1 MASAVEAATAKPQL
15 GAGLAQGVETLS
27 GNEQVTFTLYVKLV
41 LPLDGYVFWV
51 NAALLTDS
59 ALYNA
64 SQYNKLLYNNYP
76 EGVPSRQLVASG
88 SFHFSSDVQM
98 LEDRQSVF
106 NHTIFTSLVEIADFN
121 LINPQF
127 QYIATYQGM
136 RFAFNIRANF
146 YKQADLYHYRG
157 DALYSVMTTQI
168 IDSMTGFDTQSVI
181 VSNSLPIWLSLNQFF
196 PMYPSYLVDQNIVPA
211 YAAVDITPQDTTA
224 LGQFPIVS
232 NTAPTIGSGSAI
244 AGYAIAGDAIAGKA
258 IISTTSAINQL
269 AHDKVKI
276 TIYGIRNN
284 EALNFVNYVLQYSLN
299 TDNIGIM
306 NMPIIQDEKMTQSE
320 LGIMAQKKSI
330 TFEVSYYQ
338 NTVNNIALQL
348 IYSAFMSVT
357 PTIV

>member
-1 MASAVEAATAKPQL
+1 MANVFETSGAKPQL
-15 GAGLAQGVETLS
+15 ASGLAEGVNTIS
-27 GNEQVTFTLYVKLV
+27 GNETVTFTLYKKLV

-51 NAALLTDS
+51 NATLLTDS

-64 SQYNKLLYNNYP
+64 SQYNRLLYNNYP
-76 EGVPSRQLVASG
+76 EGVPARQIKVKG
-88 SFHFSSDVQM
+88 SFHHNSNVQM
-98 LEDRQSVF
+98 LEDRQTVF
-106 NHTIFTSLVEIADFN
+106 NHTIFTALEEIADFN

-127 QYIATYQGM
+127 TYIANYQGM
-136 RFAFNIRANF
+136 RFAFNSRDNF

-181 VSNSLPIWLSLNQFF
+181 VSNSLPIWLALNQFF
-196 PMYPSYLVDQNIVPA
+196 PMYPSYLVDQNIVPP

-232 NTAPTIGSGSAI
+232 NIAPTIGSGSAI

-348 IYSAFMSVT
+348 IYSAFMRVT

>member
-51 NAALLTDS
+51 NASLLTDS
-59 ALYNA
+59 ALFNA

-98 LEDRQSVF
+98 LEDRQTVF
-106 NHTIFTSLVEIADFN
+106 NHTTFTSLVEIADFN

-136 RFAFNIRANF
+136 RFAFNTRANF

-157 DALYSVMTTQI
+157 DALYSVMNTQV
-168 IDSMTGFDTQSVI
+168 IDTMTGFDTQSVI

-211 YAAVDITPQDTTA
+211 YAAVDINPSLTTA
-224 LGQFPIVS
+224 LQDFPLLDPNS
-232 NTAPTIGSGSAI
+232 NPF
-244 AGYAIAGDAIAGKA
+244 
-258 IISTTSAINQL
+258 QL
-269 AHDKVKI
+269 VKDTVKI
-276 TIYGIRNN
+276 TMYGIRNH
-284 EALNFVNYVLQYSLN
+284 EALNFVQYILDYSRN
-299 TDNIGIM
+299 TGNIGLM
-306 NMPIIQDEKMTQSE
+306 NMPVLQDEKMTQSE
-320 LGIMAQKKSI
+320 LGIMAQKKTI
-330 TFEVSYYQ
+330 TFEVSYFQ
-338 NTVNNIALQL
+338 TTVNDIARKL
-348 IYSAFMSVT
+348 IEHAFMEIT
-357 PTIV
+357 PVE

>member
-98 LEDRQSVF
+98 LEDRQTVF
-106 NHTIFTSLVEIADFN
+106 NHTTFTSLVEIADFN

-136 RFAFNIRANF
+136 RFAFNRRENF

-157 DALYSVMTTQI
+157 DALYSVMTTQV
-168 IDSMTGFDTQSVI
+168 IDTMTGFDTQSVI

-196 PMYPSYLVDQNIVPA
+196 PMYPSYLVDQNITPA
-211 YAAVDITPQDTTA
+211 YAAVDINPSLTTA
-224 LGQFPIVS
+224 LQDFPLLDPDS
-232 NTAPTIGSGSAI
+232 NPF
-244 AGYAIAGDAIAGKA
+244 
-258 IISTTSAINQL
+258 QL
-269 AHDKVKI
+269 VKDTVKI
-276 TIYGIRNN
+276 TMYGIRNH
-284 EALNFVNYVLQYSLN
+284 EALNFVQYILDYSRN
-299 TDNIGIM
+299 TDNIGLM
-306 NMPIIQDEKMTQSE
+306 NMPVLQDEKMTQSE
-320 LGIMAQKKSI
+320 LGIMAQKKTI
-330 TFEVSYYQ
+330 TFEVSYFQ
-338 NTVNNIALQL
+338 TTVNDIARQL
-348 IYSAFMSVT
+348 IEHAFMEIT
-357 PTIV
+357 PTE

>member
-15 GAGLAQGVETLS
+15 GSGLAQGVETLS
-27 GNEQVTFTLYVKLV
+27 NNEQVTFTLYVKLV

-51 NAALLTDS
+51 NASLLTDS

-76 EGVPSRQLVASG
+76 EGVPARQLVASG

-98 LEDRQSVF
+98 LEDRQTVF
-106 NHTIFTSLVEIADFN
+106 NHTTFTSLVEIADFN

-136 RFAFNIRANF
+136 RFAFNTRANF

-157 DALYSVMTTQI
+157 DALYSVMNTQV
-168 IDSMTGFDTQSVI
+168 IDTMTGFDTQSVI

-211 YAAVDITPQDTTA
+211 YAAVDINPSLTTA
-224 LGQFPIVS
+224 LQDFPLLDPDS
-232 NTAPTIGSGSAI
+232 NPF
-244 AGYAIAGDAIAGKA
+244 
-258 IISTTSAINQL
+258 QL
-269 AHDKVKI
+269 VKDTVKI
-276 TIYGIRNN
+276 TMYGIRNH
-284 EALNFVNYVLQYSLN
+284 EALNFVQYILDYSRN
-299 TDNIGIM
+299 TDNIGLM
-306 NMPIIQDEKMTQSE
+306 NMPVMQDEKMTQSE
-320 LGIMAQKKSI
+320 LGIMAQKKTI

-338 NTVNNIALQL
+338 TTVNDIARKL
-348 IYSAFMSVT
+348 IEHAFINLTGIPFPV
-357 PTIV
+357 

>member
-15 GAGLAQGVETLS
+15 GSGLAQGVETLS
-27 GNEQVTFTLYVKLV
+27 NNEQVTFTLYVKLV

-51 NAALLTDS
+51 NATLLTDS
-59 ALYNA
+59 ALFNA

-136 RFAFNIRANF
+136 RFAFNTRANF

-157 DALYSVMTTQI
+157 DALYSVMNTQV
-168 IDSMTGFDTQSVI
+168 IDTMTGFDTQSVI

-196 PMYPSYLVDQNIVPA
+196 PMYPSFLVDQNIVPA
-211 YAAVDITPQDTTA
+211 YAAVDINPSLTTA
-224 LGQFPIVS
+224 LQDFPLLDPDS
-232 NTAPTIGSGSAI
+232 NPF
-244 AGYAIAGDAIAGKA
+244 
-258 IISTTSAINQL
+258 QL
-269 AHDKVKI
+269 VKDTVKI
-276 TIYGIRNN
+276 TMYGIRNH
-284 EALNFVNYVLQYSLN
+284 EALNFVQYILDYSRN
-299 TDNIGIM
+299 TDNIGLM
-306 NMPIIQDEKMTQSE
+306 NMPVMQDEKMTQSE
-320 LGIMAQKKSI
+320 LGIMAQKKTI

-338 NTVNNIALQL
+338 STVNDIARKL
-348 IYSAFMSVT
+348 IEHAFMEIT
-357 PTIV
+357 PFTP

>member
-15 GAGLAQGVETLS
+15 GSGLAQGVETLS
-27 GNEQVTFTLYVKLV
+27 NNEQVTFTLYVKLV

-51 NAALLTDS
+51 NATLLTDS
-59 ALYNA
+59 ALFNA

-136 RFAFNIRANF
+136 RFAFNTRANF

-157 DALYSVMTTQI
+157 DALYSVMTTQV
-168 IDSMTGFDTQSVI
+168 IDTMTGFDTQSVI

-196 PMYPSYLVDQNIVPA
+196 PMYPSFLVDQNIVPA
-211 YAAVDITPQDTTA
+211 YAAVDINPSLTTA
-224 LGQFPIVS
+224 LQDFPLLDPDS
-232 NTAPTIGSGSAI
+232 NPF
-244 AGYAIAGDAIAGKA
+244 
-258 IISTTSAINQL
+258 QL
-269 AHDKVKI
+269 VKDTVKI
-276 TIYGIRNN
+276 TMYGIRNH
-284 EALNFVNYVLQYSLN
+284 EALNFVQYILDYSRN
-299 TDNIGIM
+299 TDNIGLM
-306 NMPIIQDEKMTQSE
+306 NMPVMQDEKMTQSE
-320 LGIMAQKKSI
+320 LGIMAQKKTI

-338 NTVNNIALQL
+338 STVNDIARKL
-348 IYSAFMSVT
+348 IEHAFMEIT
-357 PTIV
+357 PFTP

>member
-1 MASAVEAATAKPQL
+1 MASAIEAAQAKPQL
-15 GAGLAQGVETLS
+15 ASGLAQGVETLS

-41 LPLDGYVFWV
+41 LPLDKYVFWV
-51 NAALLTDS
+51 NATLLTDS
-59 ALYNA
+59 ALFNA

-136 RFAFNIRANF
+136 RFAFNTRANF

-157 DALYSVMTTQI
+157 DALYSVMNTQV
-168 IDSMTGFDTQSVI
+168 IDTMTGFDTQSVI
-181 VSNSLPIWLSLNQFF
+181 VSNSLPIWLALNQFF

-211 YAAVDITPQDTTA
+211 YAAVDINPSLTTA
-224 LGQFPIVS
+224 LQDFPLLDPDS
-232 NTAPTIGSGSAI
+232 NPF
-244 AGYAIAGDAIAGKA
+244 
-258 IISTTSAINQL
+258 QL
-269 AHDKVKI
+269 VKDTVKI
-276 TIYGIRNN
+276 TMYGIRNH
-284 EALNFVNYVLQYSLN
+284 EALNFVQYILDYSRN
-299 TDNIGIM
+299 TDNIGLM
-306 NMPIIQDEKMTQSE
+306 NMPVMQDEKMTQSE
-320 LGIMAQKKSI
+320 LGIMAQKKTI

-338 NTVNNIALQL
+338 TTVNDIARQL
-348 IYSAFMSVT
+348 IEHAFINLTGV
-357 PTIV
+357 PFPV

>member
-15 GAGLAQGVETLS
+15 GSGLAQGVETLS
-27 GNEQVTFTLYVKLV
+27 NNEQVTFILYVKLV

-51 NAALLTDS
+51 NASLLTDS
-59 ALYNA
+59 ALFNA

-76 EGVPSRQLVASG
+76 EGVPPRQLIASG

-136 RFAFNIRANF
+136 RFAFNTRANF

-157 DALYSVMTTQI
+157 DALYSVMNTQV
-168 IDSMTGFDTQSVI
+168 IDTMTGFDTQSVI

-211 YAAVDITPQDTTA
+211 YAAVDINPSLTTA
-224 LGQFPIVS
+224 LQDFPLLDPNS
-232 NTAPTIGSGSAI
+232 NPF
-244 AGYAIAGDAIAGKA
+244 
-258 IISTTSAINQL
+258 QL
-269 AHDKVKI
+269 VKDTVKI
-276 TIYGIRNN
+276 TMYGIRNH
-284 EALNFVNYVLQYSLN
+284 EALNFVQYILDYSRN
-299 TDNIGIM
+299 TDNIGLM
-306 NMPIIQDEKMTQSE
+306 NMPVMQDEKMTQSE
-320 LGIMAQKKSI
+320 LGIMAQKKTI

-338 NTVNNIALQL
+338 STVNDIARQL
-348 IYSAFMSVT
+348 IEHAFMEIT
-357 PTIV
+357 PTE

>member
-1 MASAVEAATAKPQL
+1 MASAVEAAQAKPQL

-51 NAALLTDS
+51 NASLLTDS
-59 ALYNA
+59 ALFNA

-76 EGVPSRQLVASG
+76 EGVPARQLVASG

-98 LEDRQSVF
+98 LEDRQTVF
-106 NHTIFTSLVEIADFN
+106 NHTTFTSLVEIADFN

-136 RFAFNIRANF
+136 RFAFNTRANF

-157 DALYSVMTTQI
+157 DALYSVMNTQV
-168 IDSMTGFDTQSVI
+168 IDTMTGFDTQSVI

-211 YAAVDITPQDTTA
+211 YAAVDINPSLTTA
-224 LGQFPIVS
+224 LQDFPLLDPDS
-232 NTAPTIGSGSAI
+232 NPF
-244 AGYAIAGDAIAGKA
+244 
-258 IISTTSAINQL
+258 QL
-269 AHDKVKI
+269 VKDTVKI
-276 TIYGIRNN
+276 TMYGIRNH
-284 EALNFVNYVLQYSLN
+284 EALNFVQYILDYSRN
-299 TDNIGIM
+299 TDNIGLM
-306 NMPIIQDEKMTQSE
+306 NMPVMQDEKMTQSE
-320 LGIMAQKKSI
+320 LGIMAQKKTI

-338 NTVNNIALQL
+338 STVNDIARKL
-348 IYSAFMSVT
+348 IEHAFMEIT
-357 PTIV
+357 PFTP

>member
-1 MASAVEAATAKPQL
+1 MASAVEAAQAKPQL

-51 NAALLTDS
+51 NASLLTDS
-59 ALYNA
+59 ALFNA

-76 EGVPSRQLVASG
+76 EGVPARQLVASG

-98 LEDRQSVF
+98 LEDRQTVF
-106 NHTIFTSLVEIADFN
+106 NHTTFTSLVEIADFN

-136 RFAFNIRANF
+136 RFAFNTRANF

-157 DALYSVMTTQI
+157 DALYSVMNTQI
-168 IDSMTGFDTQSVI
+168 IDTMTGFDTQSVI

-211 YAAVDITPQDTTA
+211 YAAVDINPSLTTA
-224 LGQFPIVS
+224 LQDFPLLDPDS
-232 NTAPTIGSGSAI
+232 NPF
-244 AGYAIAGDAIAGKA
+244 
-258 IISTTSAINQL
+258 QL
-269 AHDKVKI
+269 VKDTVKI
-276 TIYGIRNN
+276 TMYGIRNH
-284 EALNFVNYVLQYSLN
+284 EALNFVQYILDYSRN
-299 TDNIGIM
+299 TDNIGLM
-306 NMPIIQDEKMTQSE
+306 NMPVMQDEKMTQSE
-320 LGIMAQKKSI
+320 LGIMAQKKTI

-338 NTVNNIALQL
+338 TTVNNVAREL
-348 IYSAFMSVT
+348 IEHAFISLTEGTV
-357 PTIV
+357 PV

>member
-51 NAALLTDS
+51 NASLLTDS

-76 EGVPSRQLVASG
+76 EGVPPRQLVATG

-98 LEDRQSVF
+98 LEDRQPVF
-106 NHTIFTSLVEIADFN
+106 NHTIFTSIQPIQDFN

-136 RFAFNIRANF
+136 RFSFNRRENF

-168 IDSMTGFDTQSVI
+168 IDSMTGFDTNSVI
-181 VSNSLPIWLSLNQFF
+181 VSNSLPIWLSLSDFF
-196 PMYPSYLVDQNIVPA
+196 PMYPAYLVDQNIVPA
-211 YAAVDITPQDTTA
+211 YAAVEIDPRSTTA
-224 LGQFPIVS
+224 LQDFPLLDPNS
-232 NTAPTIGSGSAI
+232 NP
-244 AGYAIAGDAIAGKA
+244 
-258 IISTTSAINQL
+258 NQL
-269 AHDKVKI
+269 VTDTVKI
-276 TIYGIRNN
+276 TMYGIRNK
-284 EALNFVNYVLQYSLN
+284 EALNFVQYILNYSRD
-299 TDNIGIM
+299 TDNIGLM
-306 NMPIIQDEKMTQSE
+306 NTPVMQDEHMTQSE
-320 LGIMAQKKSI
+320 LGIMAQKKTI
-330 TFEVSYYQ
+330 TFKISYYQ
-338 NTVNNIALQL
+338 STVNDIARKL
-348 IYSAFMSVT
+348 IEHAFMEIT
-357 PTIV
+357 PFTP

>member
-1 MASAVEAATAKPQL
+1 MASAVEAAQAKPQL
-15 GAGLAQGVETLS
+15 ASGLAQGVETLS

-51 NAALLTDS
+51 NASLLTDS
-59 ALYNA
+59 ALFNA

-98 LEDRQSVF
+98 LEDRQTVF
-106 NHTIFTSLVEIADFN
+106 NHTTFTSLVEIADFN

-136 RFAFNIRANF
+136 RFAFNTRANF

-157 DALYSVMTTQI
+157 DALYSVMNTQV
-168 IDSMTGFDTQSVI
+168 IDTMTGFDTQSVI

-211 YAAVDITPQDTTA
+211 YAAVDINPSLTTA
-224 LGQFPIVS
+224 LQDFPLLDPDS
-232 NTAPTIGSGSAI
+232 NPF
-244 AGYAIAGDAIAGKA
+244 
-258 IISTTSAINQL
+258 QL
-269 AHDKVKI
+269 VKDTVKI
-276 TIYGIRNN
+276 TMYGIRNH
-284 EALNFVNYVLQYSLN
+284 EALNFVQYILDYSRN
-299 TDNIGIM
+299 TDNIGLM
-306 NMPIIQDEKMTQSE
+306 NMPVMQDEKMTQSE
-320 LGIMAQKKSI
+320 LGIMAQKKTI

-338 NTVNNIALQL
+338 STVNDIARKL
-348 IYSAFMSVT
+348 IEHAFMEIT
-357 PTIV
+357 PFTP

>member
-1 MASAVEAATAKPQL
+1 MASAVEAAQAKPQL

-51 NAALLTDS
+51 NASLLTDS
-59 ALYNA
+59 ALFNA

-98 LEDRQSVF
+98 LEDRQTVF
-106 NHTIFTSLVEIADFN
+106 NHTTFTSLVEIADFN

-136 RFAFNIRANF
+136 RFAFNTRANF

-157 DALYSVMTTQI
+157 DALYSVMNTQI
-168 IDSMTGFDTQSVI
+168 IDTMTGFDTQSVI

-211 YAAVDITPQDTTA
+211 YAAVDINPSLTTA
-224 LGQFPIVS
+224 LQDFPLLDPDS
-232 NTAPTIGSGSAI
+232 NPF
-244 AGYAIAGDAIAGKA
+244 
-258 IISTTSAINQL
+258 QL
-269 AHDKVKI
+269 VKDTVKI
-276 TIYGIRNN
+276 TMYGIRNH
-284 EALNFVNYVLQYSLN
+284 EALNFVQYILDYSRN
-299 TDNIGIM
+299 TDNIGLM
-306 NMPIIQDEKMTQSE
+306 NMPVMQDEKMTQSE
-320 LGIMAQKKSI
+320 LGIMAQKKTI

-338 NTVNNIALQL
+338 STVNDIARKL
-348 IYSAFMSVT
+348 IEHAFMEIT
-357 PTIV
+357 PFTP

>member
-15 GAGLAQGVETLS
+15 GSGLAQGVETLS
-27 GNEQVTFTLYVKLV
+27 NNEQVTFTLYVKLV

-51 NAALLTDS
+51 NATLLTDS
-59 ALYNA
+59 ALFNA

-136 RFAFNIRANF
+136 RFAFNTRANF

-157 DALYSVMTTQI
+157 DALYSVMNTQV
-168 IDSMTGFDTQSVI
+168 IDTMTGFDTQSVI
-181 VSNSLPIWLSLNQFF
+181 VSNSLPIWLALNQFF

-211 YAAVDITPQDTTA
+211 YAAVDINPSLTTA
-224 LGQFPIVS
+224 LQDFPLLDPDS
-232 NTAPTIGSGSAI
+232 NPF
-244 AGYAIAGDAIAGKA
+244 
-258 IISTTSAINQL
+258 QL
-269 AHDKVKI
+269 VKDTVKI
-276 TIYGIRNN
+276 TMYGIRNH
-284 EALNFVNYVLQYSLN
+284 EALNFVQYILDYSRN
-299 TDNIGIM
+299 TDNIGLM
-306 NMPIIQDEKMTQSE
+306 NMPVMQDEKMTQSE
-320 LGIMAQKKSI
+320 LGIMAQKKTI

-338 NTVNNIALQL
+338 TTVNDIARQL
-348 IYSAFMSVT
+348 IEHAFINLTGV
-357 PTIV
+357 PFPV